1 MKDDPRL
8 IDKRLNYNSHNAIKK
23 DILQVHRQV
32 PGYDGEQETKI

>member
-23 DILQVHRQV
+23 DILVQV
-32 PGYDGEQETKI
+32 GTWI

>member
-23 DILQVHRQV
+23 DILQV
-32 PGYDGEQETKI
+32 GTWI